1 MDSGPFSTYPAA
13 AAGEV
18 CHWNK
23 LSVDLIELILSLL
36 PVRSIVRAGA
46 VCKFWQFLI
55 THPSFAARV
64 AAAARAPWFFLYGQ
78 NNVHL
83 RRNQAFAFDPASGE
97 WIHLP
102 PIYLS
107 AVSNDEDEQR
117 QPDEYFVG
125 SGGFI
130 FATSGSTR
138 TSFCYAPLLRGAGAT
153 PNTWRETPPLCFS
166 RRNPVVGVLRCR
178 GEFKFIVAGGVR
190 FVGGLVDIEEQLAV
204 EIFDSAGGGW
214 QLCPPLPAE
223 FRSGNSSQGLSSA
236 LLGGNSFFV
245 FGIYSGLLARF
256 DMSLRVWSGVQTLRP
271 PGVIFSFLVACRD
284 RLVLAGLRIS
294 AGGAPSF
301 ELWRVE
307 ADGGGCSEMGAMPE
321 KMLLGIFDGD
331 EEERFA
337 SLRCV
342 GADGLLY
349 VFNEAHHRAY
359 PACVCEI
366 SGGGAGRC
374 AWREVPPLPA
384 QVNRFHK
391 VITFCSAV
399 PLDSVLNSGA
409 GKPPAAVAVAAADG
423 YSSRPVL

>member
-1 MDSGPFSTYPAA
+1 MDLRPLATYPA
-13 AAGEV
+13 GGGGV
-18 CHWNK
+18 CQWNR
-23 LSVDLIELILSLL
+23 LSADLTELILSLL

-46 VCKFWQFLI
+46 VCKFWRFLI
-55 THPSFAARV
+55 THPSFASRV
-64 AAAARAPWFFLYGQ
+64 AAAARSPWFFLYGQ

-83 RRNQAFAFDPASGE
+83 RRNQAFAFDPASSE

-107 AVSNDEDEQR
+107 SDDEDEQR
-117 QPDEYFVG
+117 QPDECFVG

-138 TSFCYAPLLRGAGAT
+138 TNFCYAPLLRGGGAAA
-153 PNTWRETPPLCFS
+153 NAWRETPPLRFS
-166 RRNPVVGVLRCR
+166 RRNPVVGVLRRR

-204 EIFDSAGGGW
+204 EIFDSAAGGW
-214 QLCPPLPAE
+214 QLCPPLPPE

-256 DMSLRVWSGVQTLRP
+256 DLSLRAWSAVRTLRP
-271 PGVIFSFLVACRD
+271 PGVIFSFLLACRD
-284 RLVLAGLRIS
+284 RLVLAGLRSS

-301 ELWRVE
+301 GLWRVE
-307 ADGGGCSEMGAMPE
+307 EDGGGCSEMGAMPE
-321 KMLLGIFDGD
+321 EMLLGMFDGD

-342 GADGLLY
+342 GVDGLLY

-366 SGGGAGRC
+366 SGGAAGRC
-374 AWREVPPLPA
+374 TWREVPPLPSQA
-384 QVNRFHK
+384 NRFHR

-399 PLDSVLNSGA
+399 PLDSILTSSA
-409 GKPPAAVAVAAADG
+409 GKPPAAVADG
-423 YSSRPVL
+423 YSSSPMPQRPLR